1 VFLRLLE
8 YFEGVMF
15 LTTNRIVNFDA
26 AFKSR
31 IHLAI
36 KYPSL
41 SPLSQR
47 QLWTT
52 FITNDSQRPEPHWL
66 SAALLDDLA
75 ARALNGR
82 QIKNVVRTAMA
93 LAIAAR
99 RELEPRD
106 IYTSLKAMEDFER
119 DFAEAMQESHAPD
132 DGRDAHG
139 YERHLTPGNGQKRK
153 RLA

>member
-1 VFLRLLE
+1 
-8 YFEGVMF
+8 MF
-15 LTTNRIVNFDA
+15 LTTNRIMNFDA

-36 KYPSL
+36 RYPGL

-52 FITNDSQRPEPHWL
+52 FIKNDSQCPEPYWL
-66 SAALLDDLA
+66 SEALLDDLA
-75 ARALNGR
+75 ARVLNGR
-82 QIKNVVRTAMA
+82 QIKNVVRTVMA

-99 RELEPRD
+99 RELEPQD
-106 IYTSLKAMEDFER
+106 IHTSLKAMVDFER
-119 DFAEAMQESHAPD
+119 DFAETMHESHAPG
-132 DGRDAHG
+132 DGHDAHG
-139 YERHLTPGNGQKRK
+139 YERHLAPGNGQMRK